1 MKTVLLRLSGFAILP
16 LLSLITPLLL
26 LPIVSS
32 IVGANGV
39 SSIVSGQ
46 AIGTFAATI
55 LLWGWNVE
63 GPVAIARSTAAIE
76 RGSIYAQSMR
86 TRLLLSVAVLP
97 LTAVVSA
104 AIAVPAFRVE
114 AISMALASGFAGMSP
129 AWFCIGLGQPKLLA
143 IFDTVPRF
151 LATALSAPLLILSH
165 QVWAYAGVLAVATT
179 FSLWVFHRGYS
190 PGQSWFP
197 SSLGEALWGL
207 RRQRHTA
214 GINIAG
220 SAYATTPAPIATV
233 TSSAAVSGSIASA
246 DTLYRLGIFT
256 VVALG
261 NAFQG
266 WAIEPGIANRVQR
279 HRAAVWAHVALG
291 GIGAVII
298 TALGPAVSGLIFA
311 GQARATTLVCLY
323 YGVAFFF
330 LSASTPLIRNLLIPS
345 GRQAYILWCTV
356 ISAALGIIAMLV
368 AGLTGN
374 PTAIPLG
381 MALSEI
387 ILWLVL
393 ILPALRTLRDGG

>member
-1 MKTVLLRLSGFAILP
+1 MKTLLLRLSGFAILP
-16 LLSLITPLLL
+16 MLSLVTPLLL

-32 IVGANGV
+32 IVGGNGV
-39 SSIVSGQ
+39 SSVVSGQ

-63 GPVAIARSTAAIE
+63 GPVAIARSTTAIE

-86 TRLLLSVAVLP
+86 TRLLLSVVVIP
-97 LTAVVSA
+97 LTAAVSTA
-104 AIAVPAFRVE
+104 VAVPTFRVD
-114 AISMALASGFAGMSP
+114 AISMALATAFAGMSP

-165 QVWAYAGVLAVATT
+165 QVWAYTIVLAIATAL
-179 FSLWVFHRGYS
+179 SLLAFHRRFS

-197 SSLGEALWGL
+197 SSLSEALGGL

-214 GINIAG
+214 GINIAS
-220 SAYATTPAPIATV
+220 SAYAITPAPIATV
-233 TSSAAVSGSIASA
+233 TSSPAVSGSIATA

-261 NAFQG
+261 NAFQS
-266 WAIEPGIANRVQR
+266 WAIEPGITNRLQR

-291 GIGAVII
+291 AIGAVIL
-298 TALGPAVSGLIFA
+298 TAFGPVVSGLIFA

-356 ISAALGIIAMLV
+356 ISAAVGIVAMLV

-381 MALSEI
+381 MAMSEI
-387 ILWLVL
+387 VLWLVL
-393 ILPALRTLRDGG
+393 VVPALRTLHESS